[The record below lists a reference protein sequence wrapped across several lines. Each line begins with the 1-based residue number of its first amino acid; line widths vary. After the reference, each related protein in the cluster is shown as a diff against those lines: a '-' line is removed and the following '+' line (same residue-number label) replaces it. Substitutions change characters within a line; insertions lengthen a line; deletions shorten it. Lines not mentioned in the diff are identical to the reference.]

1 MRRWI
6 LIGFGLICAAVLTQV
21 PTFHQQYL
29 QRLGGHVDELA
40 RQVAALD
47 ERAAKVGTD
56 RYGYIRD
63 FVGNQN
69 ATVQLEGR
77 HLLDMVTRHVVLSN
91 SLNRLTEMPMLYVG
105 AALAV
110 EADPAIALGAL
121 ENFRPAVPL
130 TIHGV
135 GYGVAGFFL
144 GFFGLMILFSLF
156 TWQRVP
162 VPEEEARER

>member
-6 LIGFGLICAAVLTQV
+6 FIGFGLICAAALTQV

-47 ERAAKVGTD
+47 ERAEKVGTD

-69 ATVQLEGR
+69 R
-77 HLLDMVTRHVVLSN
+77 RY
-91 SLNRLTEMPMLYVG
+91 SLKGSTCW
-105 AALAV
+105 
-110 EADPAIALGAL
+110 
-121 ENFRPAVPL
+121 
-130 TIHGV
+130 
-135 GYGVAGFFL
+135 
-144 GFFGLMILFSLF
+144 
-156 TWQRVP
+156 TW
-162 VPEEEARER
+162 